1 MRLTERSQKD
11 FDAIDELNTLAFEP
25 GVRANSIALKWAYDN
40 GDVFVHRVLDGM
52 IVAFAIVIIQS
63 GHPFLW
69 AIATAP
75 SWQKQGIASRLLKE
89 VIDFYDGSKG
99 YIDLTV
105 RSDNPAQKLY
115 FDYGFRVKQVL
126 RNYYC
131 AKGTTPNYDTEHDGL
146 RMRRML

>member
-1 MRLTERSQKD
+1 MRLIERGQKE
-11 FDAIDELNTLAFEP
+11 FDAIDEIQRLAFEKCEQAP
-25 GVRANSIALKWAYDN
+25 EPALRFLFEN

-52 IVAFAIVIIQS
+52 IVAFAIVTMMNGQ
-63 GHPFLW
+63 PFLR

-89 VIDFYDGSKG
+89 VIEFYEGRE

-131 AKGTTPNYDTEHDGL
+131 VKGTTPNYDTLYDGL
-146 RMRRML
+146 RMRRIL